1 MTGARWP
8 SWMEPPIRAA
18 LEPKIAT
25 SLRLD
30 EDLKA
35 RCEARAAELGVPVA
49 LLYRAYI
56 RAGDARHA
64 AETDHAATTDQETK

>member
-1 MTGARWP
+1 
-8 SWMEPPIRAA
+8 MEPPIRAA

-64 AETDHAATTDQETK
+64 ADQEADTRRENRKAKQ

>member
-8 SWMEPPIRAA
+8 SWMEPPPT
-18 LEPKIAT
+18 LEPKSVT

-64 AETDHAATTDQETK
+64 AETDQTTTATDQEQT